1 MAQNNTYFSKK
12 IVLMN
17 VFMTILIVIMHS
29 ETPERFGQEL
39 SWEANPF
46 IWVVFRFTKIAVP
59 SFFFISA
66 LLFYRN
72 CEWKDIP
79 TKLHRRIFSLLIPF
93 LIWNILFTGFYVT
106 LDYIPALANKMNG
119 NSGIHNI
126 QGFISAVIETRFTP
140 LWFVKFLIIY
150 NILSPV
156 ILLFIKNKWIGLTAI
171 ITLFVGSMHNDWG
184 YFSLFHWLP
193 VYLSGALIGR
203 YLYAPG
209 MNECAPLKAL
219 QSSSI
224 IQTLMAVVFFTCLCS
239 AFAPDNKLLFY
250 ETIGTLLLWFVTDAI
265 GSGLITKI
273 QIREWMTHTFII
285 YATHYMIINI
295 IEGTIRAFMPHTAL
309 IMNVTFII
317 TPIITIALIAWVAK
331 KISKYSFYKYLSGGR
346 G

>member
-1 MAQNNTYFSKK
+1 
-12 IVLMN
+12 MN
-17 VFMTILIVIMHS
+17 AFLTVLIVVMHS

-39 SWEANPF
+39 SWNTYPF
-46 IWVVFRFTKIAVP
+46 IWVVFRLTKIAVP
-59 SFFFISA
+59 SFFFLSA

-79 TKLHRRIFSLLIPF
+79 NKLHRRIFSLLIPF

-106 LDYIPALANKMNG
+106 LDYMPALASKMNG
-119 NSGIHNI
+119 NSGINDI
-126 QGFISAVIETRFTP
+126 QGFWDAVIETRFTP

-150 NILSPV
+150 NILSPI
-156 ILLFIKNKWIGLTAI
+156 ILLLIKNKWIGLTAI

-184 YFSLFHWLP
+184 YFSLYHWLP

-209 MNECAPLKAL
+209 MNEWAPLPAL
-219 QSSSI
+219 QSSRI
-224 IQTLMAVVFFTCLCS
+224 IQILIAVVFFIFLCS
-239 AFAPDNKLLFY
+239 AFVPDNKLLFY
-250 ETIGTLLLWFVTDAI
+250 ETIGAILFWFVTEAI
-265 GSGLITKI
+265 GSSLIQKI
-273 QIREWMTHTFII
+273 QIKAWMAHTFII

-295 IEGTIRAFMPHTAL
+295 IEGSIRAFLPHTSL

-317 TPIITIALIAWVAK
+317 TPIITIALIAWLAGK
-331 KISKYSFYKYLSGGR
+331 LSKYSFYKYLSGGR

>member
-1 MAQNNTYFSKK
+1 
-12 IVLMN
+12 MN

-119 NSGIHNI
+119 NNGIHDI

-150 NILSPV
+150 NIFSPI
-156 ILLFIKNKWIGLTAI
+156 ILLLIKNKWIGIASTVI
-171 ITLFVGSMHNDWG
+171 IFAGCIHYEWG
-184 YFSLFHWLP
+184 YFSLYHWLP
-193 VYLSGALIGR
+193 VYLSGAMIGR
-203 YLYAPG
+203 YLYAPKQ
-209 MNECAPLKAL
+209 NEQSPLPYFIDTRITQILVIA
-219 QSSSI
+219 
-224 IQTLMAVVFFTCLCS
+224 VFFSSLSFAFS
-239 AFAPDNKLLFY
+239 AENNLIIY
-250 ETIGTLLLWFVTDAI
+250 ETIGTLSLWFLVDAV
-265 GSGLITKI
+265 GSTLINKHP
-273 QIREWMTHTFII
+273 IRKWMANTFII
-285 YATHYMIINI
+285 FATHYLIINI
-295 IEGTIRAFMPHTAL
+295 IEGIVRAVMPHTTVVL
-309 IMNVTFII
+309 NVTFIV
-317 TPIITIALIAWVAK
+317 TPIITIALIAWIAG